1 MAQRRDIQL
10 ILEMMRDSLQ
20 ETLREAR
27 QIKRAAIEEE
37 ILIRV
42 ANIDKTCNNALRHV
56 GKAEPLEKHQ
66 RDSKSRTLRTQSP

>member
-1 MAQRRDIQL
+1 LAQRRDIQL

-42 ANIDKTCNNALRHV
+42 ANFDKTCNNALRHV
-56 GKAEPLEKHQ
+56 GKAESL
-66 RDSKSRTLRTQSP
+66 LRNTSATAKVGR

>member
-1 MAQRRDIQL
+1 LAQRRDIQL

-56 GKAEPLEKHQ
+56 GKAESL
-66 RDSKSRTLRTQSP
+66 LRNTSATAKVGR